1 MADLTFAVVADWAGV
16 RETGAGQLTADER
29 TYEFSVPR
37 DMGGRGV
44 GTSPEELL
52 AFAVCTCFTSTLFAL
67 LSRARLPA
75 AKLTVAA
82 QGKVTGFPGRDAR
95 FAEVRVNPTVHG
107 GDVGRLEEYAKFA
120 CQARDRCFIG
130 RTLRGNVAY
139 IVGEV
144 NVESGKDAEHT
155 TARCSVWPTPEVEVS
170 APSARASA

>member
-1 MADLTFAVVADWAGV
+1 MADLTFVVVADWAGLG
-16 RETGAGQLTADER
+16 ETGVGQLAVDER

-37 DMGGRGV
+37 VMGGRGV

-52 AFAVCTCFTSTLFAL
+52 TFAVCTCFTSTLFAL

-75 AKLTVAA
+75 TKLTVAA

-95 FAEVRVNPTVHG
+95 FAEVRVNPTVRG

-139 IVGEV
+139 LVGEV
-144 NVESGKDAEHT
+144 SVESGQGAAPT
-155 TARCSVWPTPEVEVS
+155 TARCSVWPSPEAEVS
-170 APSARASA
+170 APTARG